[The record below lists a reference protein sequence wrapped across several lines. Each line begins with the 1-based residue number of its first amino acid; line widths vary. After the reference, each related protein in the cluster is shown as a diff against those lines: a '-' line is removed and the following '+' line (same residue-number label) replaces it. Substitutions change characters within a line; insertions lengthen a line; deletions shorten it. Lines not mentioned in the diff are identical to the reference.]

1 MAKKKPDEP
10 TERFEALIARVEE
23 ALRDLEGG
31 TLPLEDGLKRYEE
44 GVAALRKCMTILKQA
59 EARVQILA
67 EQNGELVEKPFD
79 EEKADEGDK
88 GKLF

>member
-1 MAKKKPDEP
+1 MRRTPEDVLDAVS
-10 TERFEALIARVEE
+10 ALV
-23 ALRDLEGG
+23 LEGG
-31 TLPLEDGLKRYEE
+31 TLPLEDALKRYEE
-44 GVAALRKCMTILKQA
+44 GVSALRKCMAILKQA

-79 EEKADEGDK
+79 ETKAESEER

>member
-1 MAKKKPDEP
+1 MAKKKDES
-10 TERFEALIARVEE
+10 ERFEQLVAHVESALS
-23 ALRDLEGG
+23 DLEGG
-31 TLPLEDGLKRYEE
+31 TLPLEDALKRYEE
-44 GVAALRKCMTILKQA
+44 GVSALRKCMAILKQA

-79 EEKADEGDK
+79 EAKAETEEK

>member
-1 MAKKKPDEP
+1 
-10 TERFEALIARVEE
+10 
-23 ALRDLEGG
+23 
-31 TLPLEDGLKRYEE
+31 
-44 GVAALRKCMTILKQA
+44 MTILKQA

-79 EEKADEGDK
+79 ETKAETDEK

>member
-1 MAKKKPDEP
+1 MAKKKEEF
-10 TERFEALIARVEE
+10 ERFEQLVAHVEAALS
-23 ALRDLEGG
+23 DLEGG
-31 TLPLEDGLKRYEE
+31 TLPLEDALKRYEE
-44 GVAALRKCMTILKQA
+44 GVSALRKCMTILKQA

-79 EEKADEGDK
+79 ETKAETDEK